1 MINDQETDLHLLMF
15 SFDAIASLFLKAY
28 KLDETRAAMVTD
40 CLFAF
45 IVQFTKDSGRG
56 KKQSGPDSD
65 SKFSRID
72 GFDSVYSGQ
81 IVTCF
86 FALQEFLTQWFRI
99 LQWLGGYS
107 SLPLREI
114 F

>member
-56 KKQSGPDSD
+56 K
-65 SKFSRID
+65 SKVDQTVIRNFQGSMVLI
-72 GFDSVYSGQ
+72 VY
-81 IVTCF
+81 
-86 FALQEFLTQWFRI
+86 TQDR
-99 LQWLGGYS
+99 L
-107 SLPLREI
+107 
-114 F
+114 